1 MYAQI
6 VETQLSRERLSELGG
21 AVRRELLPALR
32 SEPGFCGALSLV
44 ERERGAVLLV
54 VLWETKEAAGPHA
67 WVAAALGET
76 SSILTALLTSSSV
89 RVWEVNARG

>member
-6 VETQLSRERLSELGG
+6 VEEQLSHEQVNELEG

-32 SEPGFCGALSLV
+32 GEPGFCGVLSLV
-44 ERERGAVLLV
+44 ERERGAVVLV
-54 VLWETKEAAGPHA
+54 LLWETKEAAGSRTS
-67 WVAAALGET
+67 VAAALGET
-76 SSILTALLTSSSV
+76 SAILTMLLASSSV